1 MPSGLVTPG
10 LQLAYGPHSHQTI
23 ECWDP
28 VGEGP
33 PQGVAVLVHGGYW
46 RAAFDASL
54 MAPLAHDL
62 MQSGWAVA
70 NVEYRRHGNGGGWP
84 TTGDDVRAAVAAVAA
99 TSWREQCEG
108 PVVGVG
114 HSVGGQLAL
123 LAADLLDA
131 VVALAPVTDVARTYR
146 ERLGEDAAAEFFG
159 VSPEEDPAVYESA
172 SPLSRLPL
180 SAPTLVVHGAVDQR
194 VPVDHSMDF
203 VARAR
208 AAGSHIDFESPH
220 DLDHLGAID
229 PSTRSWSSVRDWMA
243 HVGSQLPRV
252 WTNSLA

>member
-1 MPSGLVTPG
+1 MSSGLVAPV
-10 LQLAYGPHSHQTI
+10 LQLAYGPHNQQTV

-28 VGEGP
+28 AGDGP

-54 MAPLAHDL
+54 MAPLAQDL
-62 MQSGWAVA
+62 TQSGWAVA

-99 TSWREQCEG
+99 TSWREQCKG
-108 PVVGVG
+108 PVIGVG

-123 LAADLLDA
+123 LAVDLLDA

-180 SAPTLVVHGAVDQR
+180 SAPTLIVHGATDQR
-194 VPVDHSMDF
+194 VPVSHSMDF

-208 AAGSHIDFESPH
+208 AAGSQIDFESPH
-220 DLDHLGAID
+220 ELDHLAAID
-229 PSTRSWSSVRDWMA
+229 PSTPSWSSVRSWMA

-252 WTNSLA
+252 RTSSSA